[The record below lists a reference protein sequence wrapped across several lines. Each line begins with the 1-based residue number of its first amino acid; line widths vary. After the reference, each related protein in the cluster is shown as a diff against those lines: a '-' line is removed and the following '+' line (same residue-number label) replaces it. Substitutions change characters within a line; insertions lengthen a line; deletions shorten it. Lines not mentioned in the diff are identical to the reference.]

1 MTHLN
6 FCSVLAASPSR
17 QQTASSFDRLHYG
30 HLGDFADVSTGVA
43 DIFLR
48 LSLVPDMYNVHRNK
62 NIEEVAE
69 LPLITMVVNCHLW
82 MTYGYATDS
91 LFPLLGSQL
100 VRSPE
105 EKRKRLRKLYAITFA
120 IWCVVSLYV
129 VLGVSGVFG
138 QTKSEV
144 GTSLGYAGCPFSF
157 SMFASPLATLKHVIS
172 TKSSAS
178 IPINMCTMILVSTAL

>member
-1 MTHLN
+1 MGFWVTLLN
-6 FCSVLAASPSR
+6 
-17 QQTASSFDRLHYG
+17 
-30 HLGDFADVSTGVA
+30 VSTGVA

-48 LSLVPDMYNVHRNK
+48 LSHVPDIIATKTSEKWSNCRSSRWSSTATSAGEIVGILYNIVYYR
-62 NIEEVAE
+62 
-69 LPLITMVVNCHLW
+69 W
-82 MTYGYATDS
+82 
-91 LFPLLGSQL
+91 
-100 VRSPE
+100 SPE
-105 EKRKRLRKLYAITFA
+105 EKRKRLRKLYAITFP